1 MKFKNSKRWIR
12 LCALLI
18 SFVVLSVS
26 VFPSQATK
34 EVDELENTTSDLE
47 SNLSSLNKELD
58 DIMDQIEKTSKS
70 LEKTKEELA
79 IAKGQEAAQYESMML
94 RIKYMYESGNSSLLG
109 LLLSSSC
116 LPEFINRAEY
126 ISQITEHDRDMLEE
140 LSKTSAEISEK
151 EEQLLEDQK
160 YLASLQKD
168 LDKKID
174 AASDELTDYKA
185 KLEKAKEEAKRLEED
200 AKEDVEPIAPEK
212 DKSENKTD
220 NDSDDSSDEPS
231 ISATAS
237 DVELLAALLE
247 CEAGSTNYEAL
258 LAVGSVVVNRMKH
271 RYYPD
276 TVRGVIY
283 QSGQFPPAHDGKVDK
298 VLKRGVKDLC
308 VQAATD
314 ALNGKNNVGDCL
326 SFRAASSGR
335 EGLVIGDNVFF

>member
-1 MKFKNSKRWIR
+1 MKFKNSKLWVRIG
-12 LCALLI
+12 ALLI
-18 SFVVLSVS
+18 SFVILSVS
-26 VFPSQATK
+26 MFPAQATK
-34 EVDELENTTSDLE
+34 EVDELENTTSGLE
-47 SNLSSLNKELD
+47 ANLSRLNKELD
-58 DIMDQIEKTSKS
+58 DIMEQIEKTSKS

-79 IAKGQEAAQYESMML
+79 IAKGQEEAQYESMML

-109 LLLSSSC
+109 LLLSSTC

-126 ISQITEHDRDMLEE
+126 ISQITEYDRNMLEE
-140 LSKTSAEISEK
+140 LSKTSEEIAEK

-160 YLASLQKD
+160 YSASLQKD
-168 LDKKID
+168 LDARID
-174 AASDELTDYKA
+174 AASDELTEYKA
-185 KLEKAKEEAKRLEED
+185 KLEKAKEEAKKLEEE
-200 AKEDVEPIAPEK
+200 AKEEVVPVAPEK

-258 LAVGSVVVNRMKH
+258 LAVGSVVVNRMKSRH
-271 RYYPD
+271 YPD

-283 QSGQFPPAHDGKVDK
+283 QSGQFPPAHNGKVDR

-314 ALNGKNNVGDCL
+314 ALAGKNNVGNCL

-335 EGLVIGDNVFF
+335 PGLVIGDNVFF